1 MFKDFSLLV
10 VQKLINQ
17 LIDCDQ
23 ITRQQ
28 LNQLQG
34 QLLRIEI
41 ASPALHF
48 NLYFDEHKI
57 RLDRH
62 PSLQPADATLKLD
75 TAVHGLQLLKMGDDD
90 FQNIPIEGNYQLLFQ
105 LQHILK
111 HSHFDLAST
120 LSPYLGHHLATPL
133 RTLQSLPKYGKQT
146 LSNAEFLILD
156 SLRHDSH
163 LFASQWQ
170 MDDLQ
175 HSLLQLNQRID
186 RLNVKLDLALQDIER
201 QQQ

>member
-1 MFKDFSLLV
+1 MFKDFSLLI
-10 VQKLINQ
+10 VQKLLNQ

-34 QLLRIEI
+34 QILRIEI
-41 ASPALHF
+41 ASPAVHL
-48 NLYFDEHKI
+48 NVYFDEHKI

-62 PSLQPADATLKLD
+62 HSPQPADATLKLA
-75 TAVHGLQLLKMGDDD
+75 TAVQGLQLLKMRDDE

-111 HSHFDLAST
+111 QRHFDLAST
-120 LSPYLGHHLATPL
+120 LSPYLGDHVVMPL
-133 RTLQSLPKYGKQT
+133 RTLQSLPKYGKQS
-146 LSNAEFLILD
+146 LQNAEFLLLD
-156 SLRHDSH
+156 SLRHDSQ

-170 MDDLQ
+170 MDELQ
-175 HSLLQLNQRID
+175 QSLLQLNQRID
-186 RLNVKLDLALQDIER
+186 RLNAKLDLAQQDLARLQ
-201 QQQ
+201 Q

>member
-1 MFKDFSLLV
+1 MFKDFTLLI
-10 VQKLINQ
+10 VQKLVNQ
-17 LIDCDQ
+17 LVDCDQ

-34 QLLRIEI
+34 QSLRIEI
-41 ASPALHF
+41 ASPAVHL
-48 NLYFDEHKI
+48 NVYFDEHKI

-62 PSLQPADATLKLD
+62 YSPKPADAILKLD
-75 TAVHGLQLLKMGDDD
+75 TAIQGLQLLKMTDDE

-120 LSPYLGHHLATPL
+120 LSPYIGDHLATPL
-133 RTLQSLPKYGKQT
+133 RTLQSLPKYGKQS
-146 LSNAEFLILD
+146 LENAEFLLLD
-156 SLRHDSH
+156 SLRHDSQ

-170 MDDLQ
+170 MDELQ
-175 HSLLQLNQRID
+175 QSLLQLNQRID
-186 RLNVKLDLALQDIER
+186 RLNAKLDLALQDIER